1 MMEVRP
7 QLLSR
12 LSRCKPEHLVPG
24 MFLSSTLT
32 SAGALGPEVAEQA
45 RQQLAPGER
54 LVENYRY
61 PVAWMLGML
70 DVIGQA
76 GEARGESYGEALYRI
91 GREAGLGYI
100 RSSVGRM
107 RALVATASG
116 LHRALEG
123 VPSAAAL
130 AVNFGEASY
139 RRLSPSSGE
148 LLFKQDL
155 IGMSWNVGMVVAST
169 TAALSLRPDEL
180 KFEALATDED
190 ASSFVLRLNW

>member
-1 MMEVRP
+1 MESRP

-24 MFLSSTLT
+24 MFLSSTLA
-32 SAGALGPEVAEQA
+32 SAEALGPEVAEQA
-45 RQQLAPGER
+45 RRQLPEGER

-70 DVIGQA
+70 DIIGQA
-76 GEARGESYGEALYRI
+76 EEARGGAYGEALYRT

-107 RALVATASG
+107 RAMVATASG

-123 VPSAAAL
+123 IPSAAAL

-139 RRLSPSSGE
+139 RRLSPGSGE
-148 LLFKQDL
+148 LAFKQDL
-155 IGMSWNVGMVVAST
+155 IGISWNTGMVVGST
-169 TAALSLRPDEL
+169 TAAMSLEPDEL

-190 ASSFVLRLNW
+190 ASSFVLRLSW